1 MSAIAQM
8 FDGIAPTYDALNR
21 VLSLGIDQR
30 WRRRAVDAIAPLAG
44 KWILDVCAGTLD
56 LSRLCERE
64 GANVVAV
71 DFARAMLERGRGK
84 LRKPRLVCADALRM
98 PFLDGSFDGA
108 LCGFGLRNLPDPAA
122 GLREMRRVLAS
133 GAKLAVLDFFRPAGA
148 ARVIQS
154 LYNRR
159 LVPLVGGALS
169 GDRAAY
175 AYLAKSIERFASVEE
190 AMQMMRDAGFVRVR
204 SESLTLGVAA
214 LLVGEAP

>member
-84 LRKPRLVCADALRM
+84 LRKPRLVHIQLR
-98 PFLDGSFDGA
+98 
-108 LCGFGLRNLPDPAA
+108 PDP
-122 GLREMRRVLAS
+122 LA
-133 GAKLAVLDFFRPAGA
+133 
-148 ARVIQS
+148 
-154 LYNRR
+154 N
-159 LVPLVGGALS
+159 
-169 GDRAAY
+169 
-175 AYLAKSIERFASVEE
+175 
-190 AMQMMRDAGFVRVR
+190 
-204 SESLTLGVAA
+204 
-214 LLVGEAP
+214 

>member
-1 MSAIAQM
+1 MSAIAEM

-21 VLSLGIDQR
+21 VLSLGIDRR
-30 WRRRAVDAIAPLAG
+30 WRRRAVAALGPLDG

-64 GANVVAV
+64 GAKVVSV

-84 LRKPRLVCADALRM
+84 LRRARLVCADALRM

-122 GLREMRRVLAS
+122 GLREMRRVLAP
-133 GAKLAVLDFFRPAGA
+133 GARLAVLDFFRPAGA

-159 LVPLVGGALS
+159 FVPLVGGALS

-175 AYLAKSIERFASVEE
+175 DYLAQSIERFASVEE
-190 AMQMMRDAGFVRVR
+190 AEAMMRAAGFLNTR
-204 SESLTLGVAA
+204 SNLLTFGVAA
-214 LLVGEAP
+214 LLVGEAS